1 MELLLSLYQILLLIP
16 WRFRVSF
23 SFFVIKFRLIFNF
36 NCELYICVCFLILF
50 VVIDGLKELYS
61 EALKRNDVK
70 AIVITGKLEIV

>member
-23 SFFVIKFRLIFNF
+23 SFFVIEFRLIFNF